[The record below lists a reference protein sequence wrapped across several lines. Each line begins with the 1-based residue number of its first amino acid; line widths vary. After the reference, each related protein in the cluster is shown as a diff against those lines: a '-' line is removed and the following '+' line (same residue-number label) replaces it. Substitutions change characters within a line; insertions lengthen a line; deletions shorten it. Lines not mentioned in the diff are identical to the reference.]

1 MAGMEFSVT
10 PQELIQKAEAM
21 EQAIVSLKKDYADLK
36 SLINRTSGYWIG
48 GGGDSCRRMFM
59 DRQEE
64 LEEMLERMRDH
75 PEKLLNI
82 AVVYRSGEEKI
93 VQEHMRLPVDFLA
106 G

>member
-48 GGGDSCRRMFM
+48 EGGDSCRRMFM

-82 AVVYRSGEEKI
+82 AGVYRSGEEKI
-93 VQEHMRLPVDFLA
+93 VQEHMRLPVDFLD